1 MDPVRRGV
9 ASPAQVGMA
18 ARPGRLLRR
27 LRRWLAYRPE
37 RRYMRGG
44 AGGAGGGGGASPEP
58 AQASLS

>member
-1 MDPVRRGV
+1 MRRAAGGGPGG
-9 ASPAQVGMA
+9 AAPAQVGMA

-44 AGGAGGGGGASPEP
+44 ASGGASPGP